1 MKIKGKRILKNGVTA
16 GYVYY
21 KNDKKWKWRFLKGP
35 KKKNKQKGGN
45 KVTNANILRELKNSL
60 SNEELIFENKHPLSD
75 GDIVEIVL
83 ETLSNKYEIN
93 SNTENRVRK
102 ILRKIRGN
110 GRNAGNNKRNNAVGN
125 NGGESKQRNMLSA
138 NQIMSLTKVETIGA
152 GGSKQINIVKNSE
165 GKEYAKYI
173 IDLHDLSPISR
184 KRIMNEIECLKLLK
198 NEYIVDLLGVYENN
212 SRDELHVVTE
222 LGRGDLTILNSGTD
236 MKPIINNM
244 LEALVFIHSMG
255 VIHRDIKPKNFIV
268 SIDNKI
274 KLIDFGISSICSQNK
289 KKVFRTNLLN
299 RGEIPGTPTYFS
311 PEAILGVRLN
321 PKTYDSW
328 ALGLTIIEL
337 FRLEENY
344 ENPWIG
350 TDVRIFHVLQ
360 FPLALVCSNV
370 NSSGDPIYDANWNY
384 EKKKRELQNVMNAL
398 FKDFGKIDDI
408 FNKINEK
415 YFNGYPVM
423 QNIFTNQKE
432 RLTARDIL
440 GRM

>member
-255 VIHRDIKPKNFIV
+255 VIHRDIKPK
-268 SIDNKI
+268 
-274 KLIDFGISSICSQNK
+274 
-289 KKVFRTNLLN
+289 
-299 RGEIPGTPTYFS
+299 
-311 PEAILGVRLN
+311 IL
-321 PKTYDSW
+321 
-328 ALGLTIIEL
+328 
-337 FRLEENY
+337 
-344 ENPWIG
+344 
-350 TDVRIFHVLQ
+350 
-360 FPLALVCSNV
+360 
-370 NSSGDPIYDANWNY
+370 
-384 EKKKRELQNVMNAL
+384 
-398 FKDFGKIDDI
+398 
-408 FNKINEK
+408 
-415 YFNGYPVM
+415 
-423 QNIFTNQKE
+423 
-432 RLTARDIL
+432 
-440 GRM
+440 